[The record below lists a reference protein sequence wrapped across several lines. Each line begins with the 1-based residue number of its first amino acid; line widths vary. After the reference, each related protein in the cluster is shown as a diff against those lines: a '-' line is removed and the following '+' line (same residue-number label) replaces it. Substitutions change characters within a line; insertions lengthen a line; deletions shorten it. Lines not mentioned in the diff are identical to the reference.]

1 MFDPRRTLS
10 NIAIPALLLG
20 WSTIASAQVD
30 VNPPRP
36 NVLLLVDSSGSM
48 EYTTSALTFPNCN
61 PTAST
66 TGANKSRWI
75 NLVEALTGNIS
86 DYRCEAVKRNTTRF
100 RTEYQVSNG
109 GSSGPNPPDYLYPLP
124 YHRPMSGTC
133 APTPGA
139 DADSIRYCTYDS
151 ARPCTVQNCTIPDAA
166 GGLLDAFKQ
175 EIRFGLMTFD
185 TLPSASTGMDGT
197 WTYKWGTDVKGAPK
211 DCVAVEPQD
220 VGARNALAPLWEG
233 RLIAFGPPQSSDELG
248 MLKTRNETIQKALL
262 ATRPFG
268 ATPIAG
274 MLKDARD
281 FLWYDP
287 DPDGSGTVPP
297 SKDPY
302 VLGKCRRSFIIL
314 LTDGEPN
321 MDLRPFCE
329 NSVVNPVC
337 GPAVGDCCPFQ
348 KPEDIARNLAAGS
361 GGVATPVFV
370 VGFAVSQTLNEGTPV
385 ECTNLTSD
393 DLTSPTGLCAKTT
406 SSQLKVCCT
415 LSKIAYNGGT
425 DRAYFADTAEELR
438 SVIADIL
445 DKATQGTT
453 SRTYPVFASA
463 TGTTTSGTASFRFFT
478 SFQSKISG
486 MGLWKGVVERQRYV
500 CESGQSEAKPAPI
513 DDSKG
518 DDFVSNVNS
527 STSPPRRFIT
537 YVGNVS
543 NNTIYSTRTIRT
555 YADTASSDGLG
566 NYTGRQIDGDRS
578 RFPTDVP
585 ALALAPS
592 LSGCM
597 SEPSLPQ
604 TEDQCR
610 NRYLKWLVGDS
621 NGSAENYHRCPV
633 AGAATCNLVG
643 DIYHSTPALVNRPS
657 ENLRDESY
665 QRFSLAEQRKRPLVL
680 YTSTNDGFLHAFKVA
695 SNDPADTTST
705 AKIET
710 RTNNELWAFIPPA
723 VLPRI
728 ADEYPNVRQPL
739 LDGAPIV
746 RDVAGAKSTAS
757 SSLALERNLD
767 EIASADAIWRTILV
781 QSFGAQYPGYFALD
795 VTDPVAG
802 PRFLWQLTTD
812 SSGQPL
818 FGDSGATP
826 TITTLFFDPDSG
838 TRPREIA
845 VALLPGGDGGAAPD
859 TTKTCPRSDVNFGSV
874 TYNPKPRTE
883 VPCYTTDAS
892 GNRDAAR
899 RGRSLTIVRL
909 DNGKIIRTF
918 RRSNADAPASVANL
932 VIASPLDSPITGQP
946 SAYPGWTGAI
956 ADRAFVG
963 DRDGSLWRLDLS
975 STDPNQWTMKLF
987 FDAYRG
993 RAAHSGQPIATAPII
1008 STNESGEVVLAFSTG
1023 SQDDLVGTANTQT
1036 FLYSLVE
1043 KAKDVVTSD
1052 VLTDINWY
1060 YALNAGER
1068 VTGPLT
1074 LFSNGIYFST
1084 YTPPAQSDACSSG
1097 SSRVGGMHYTL
1108 AQPSG
1113 YTVAGDDKSGGGV
1126 GRLPTGGNSAALNTV
1141 QFYTQNDG
1149 IISAGSVIFGASI
1162 AQVPSC
1168 FETTTTTGDPFFGS
1182 GATTTT
1188 MTSAATYQL
1197 VVHTGKQGTAA
1208 EGSKTNTVSVTLPT
1222 PDTSPRIDSWAL
1234 VME

>member
-1 MFDPRRTLS
+1 MFDPRHTCS
-10 NIAIPALLLG
+10 TIAVVAFLFG
-20 WSTIASAQVD
+20 WSTTASAQVD

-48 EYTTSALTFPNCN
+48 EYTTSSLSFPNCN
-61 PTAST
+61 PTSSTT

-75 NLVEALTGNIS
+75 NLVEALTGTIS
-86 DYRCEAVKRNTTRF
+86 DYRCESVRRNTTRF
-100 RTEYQVSNG
+100 RAEYQLSNAG
-109 GSSGPNPPDYLYPLP
+109 GGPNPPDFLYPLP

-139 DADSIRYCTYDS
+139 DPNSIRYCTYDS
-151 ARPCTVQNCTIPDAA
+151 ARPCAVQNCTMPDAP

-175 EIRFGLMTFD
+175 EVRFGLMTFD

-197 WTYKWGTDVKGAPK
+197 WTYKWGSDIKGAPK
-211 DCVAVEPQD
+211 DCIAVEPQD

-233 RLIAFGPPQSSDELG
+233 RLISFGPPGSADELG

-281 FLWYDP
+281 FLWNDP
-287 DPDGSGTVPP
+287 NPDGSGDTPP
-297 SKDPY
+297 HRDPY
-302 VLGKCRRSFIIL
+302 VLGKCRQNFIIL

-348 KPEDIARNLAAGS
+348 KPEDIASSLANGSAG
-361 GGVATPVFV
+361 APTKVFV
-370 VGFAVSQTLNEGTPV
+370 VGFAVSQAVNEGTPV
-385 ECTNLTSD
+385 ECANLTAT

-406 SSQLKVCCT
+406 SSQLKICCT
-415 LSKIAYNGGT
+415 LSKIAYNGQT
-425 DRAYFADTAEELR
+425 TKAYFADTAEQLR

-453 SRTYPVFASA
+453 SRTYPVVASA
-463 TGTTTSGTASFRFFT
+463 MGTSSSSGTASFRFFT
-478 SFQSKISG
+478 SFKPVFAG
-486 MGLWKGVVERQRYV
+486 RGLWKGVIERQRYI
-500 CESGQSEAKPAPI
+500 CEAGQSKARGAPV

-518 DDFVSNVNS
+518 DNFVANVNN
-527 STSPPRRFIT
+527 STTPARRFIS
-537 YVGNVS
+537 YIGNTTNS
-543 NNTIYSTRTIRT
+543 AIYSTRTIRAN
-555 YADTASSDGLG
+555 ADTASSDGLG
-566 NYTGRQIDGDRS
+566 NYSGRQIEGDRT
-578 RFPTDVP
+578 RFPADVP
-585 ALALAPS
+585 VLALAPS
-592 LSGCM
+592 LSSCVT
-597 SEPSLPQ
+597 EPSLPQ
-604 TEDQCR
+604 TEEQCR
-610 NRYLKWLVGDS
+610 NRYLKWLVGDN

-633 AGAATCNLVG
+633 VGADTCNLVG
-643 DIYHSTPALVNRPS
+643 DVYHSTPAIVNRPS

-665 QRFSLAEQRKRPLVL
+665 QRFALAEQRKRPLVL
-680 YTSTNDGFLHAFKVA
+680 YTSTNDGLLHAFKVA
-695 SNDPADTTST
+695 SNDPTETTDS
-705 AKIET
+705 ARVET

-739 LDGAPIV
+739 LDGAPVV
-746 RDVAGAKSTAS
+746 RDVAGSKSATS
-757 SSLALERNLD
+757 TNLTLERNLD
-767 EIASADAIWRTILV
+767 EIATADATWRTVLV
-781 QSFGAQYPGYFALD
+781 QSFGALHPGYFALD

-802 PRFLWQLTTD
+802 PKFLWQLTTD
-812 SSGQPL
+812 AAGLPL
-818 FGDSGATP
+818 FGESGSTP
-826 TITTLFFDPDSG
+826 TITTLYFDPEGG

-859 TTKTCPRSDVNFGSV
+859 KTKTCPRGDANFGSI
-874 TYNPKPRTE
+874 TYTPRPRTE
-883 VPCYTTDAS
+883 VPCYTTDQS
-892 GNRDAAR
+892 GDRDAGR
-899 RGRSLTIVRL
+899 RGRSLTVVRL

-918 RRSNADAPASVANL
+918 RRSSADAPASIANL
-932 VIASPLDSPITGQP
+932 VIPSPLDSPITGQP

-963 DRDGSLWRLDLS
+963 DRDGSLWRVDLS

-993 RAAHSGQPIATAPII
+993 QSAHAGQPIATPPVI
-1008 STNESGEVVLAFSTG
+1008 STNENGEVVVAFSTG
-1023 SQDDLVGTANTQT
+1023 NQDDLVGTADTQN

-1052 VLTDINWY
+1052 VTTDINWY
-1060 YALNAGER
+1060 YLFLSGER
-1068 VTGPLT
+1068 VAGPLT
-1074 LFSNGIYFST
+1074 LFSNAIYFST
-1084 YTPPAQSDACSSG
+1084 YKSPVQSEACSSG
-1097 SSRVGGMHYTL
+1097 SSRVGGMHYTQR
-1108 AQPSG
+1108 ANTG
-1113 YTVAGDDKSGGGV
+1113 EDRSGGGV
-1126 GRLPTGGNSAALNTV
+1126 GRLPKDGNSTSLVTE
-1141 QFYTQNDG
+1141 QFYTQESGLFD
-1149 IISAGSVIFGASI
+1149 AGSVIFGASI

-1168 FETTTTTGDPFFGS
+1168 FQTAASSDDPFFGNA
-1182 GATTTT
+1182 ATTTT
-1188 MTSAATYQL
+1188 MTSAATYEL
-1197 VVHTGKQGTAA
+1197 VVHTGKSGTANQ
-1208 EGSKTNTVSVTLPT
+1208 GGDTNTVSVTLPT